1 MTSTV
6 EPKKREPIFNNMPPG
21 VLIIGGIMVVIEVY
35 LQIFGFEPRRTLLIY
50 FAFVP
55 KLFLSQF
62 QELYFGDYYFRFI
75 SHAFLHGDFF
85 HMVLNVGVLVAMG
98 KHIEEHLGLLK
109 FLTIFFLAAVSGA
122 LFFQILEPTETGPL
136 VGASSSVYGLLAFF
150 FGKDLVIRLN
160 NSVSIQPI
168 INIALAMTLI
178 HIPLVLWGPSLFG
191 AEIAWQGHL
200 GGAIA
205 GFLLIFFI
213 RESVA
218 G

>member
-85 HMVLNVGVLVAMG
+85 HMVLNVAILVAVG

-109 FLTIFFLAAVSGA
+109 FLSIFFLAAVSGA

-205 GFLLIFFI
+205 GFLLIFLI
-213 RESVA
+213 AEPKA